1 MAVADGSRLYPQAVS
16 GFPRVPRLDA
26 SAVLGELADT
36 TGLVLTWDGACPG
49 GQVGAS
55 YVRWPDGHR
64 SVLTWQ
70 PAADAAS
77 ARQACALLEVARFHG
92 VPAPQY
98 ELVQELPGAVVIVQE
113 LLPGRPPGAVG
124 QRTVE
129 SMVEVNWRCRGLLA
143 DRHDLPAP
151 SLYLL
156 ADGPGFCLHEPLARY
171 NRRTARLLAEVHEI
185 GAAGPGH
192 LSGDDLVHLD
202 FHPGNALINDA
213 GTVTGVVDWDAIGR
227 GNGDF
232 DLITLRFDLARIA
245 PGLGRRLGE
254 QLAGRVPDEVVQACW
269 AHMSLRLVDW
279 SIRHQTPADVSAWLD
294 VAEALRP

>member
-1 MAVADGSRLYPQAVS
+1 VL
-16 GFPRVPRLDA
+16 RLDTGL
-26 SAVLGELADT
+26 VLRELADT
-36 TGLVLTWDGACPG
+36 AGLVLTWDGACPG

-70 PAADAAS
+70 PAGDAAS
-77 ARQACALLEVARFHG
+77 ARQACALLEVARTSG
-92 VPAPQY
+92 VPAPRY
-98 ELVQELPGAVVIVQE
+98 ELVQEVPSAVVIVQE
-113 LLPGRPPGAVG
+113 LLPGRLPTALGR
-124 QRTVE
+124 RTVE
-129 SMVEVNWRCRGLLA
+129 SMVALNRRCRGLLA

-156 ADGPGFCLHEPLARY
+156 TDGPGFCLHEPLARY
-171 NRRTARLLAEVHEI
+171 GRRTAALLAQIHEI
-185 GAAGPGH
+185 GAAGPEQ

-202 FHPGNALINDA
+202 FHPENVLIDEA

-232 DLITLRFDLARIA
+232 DLITLRFDLARRA
-245 PGLGRRLGE
+245 PDLGRRLGE
-254 QLAGRVPDEVVQACW
+254 QLADHVPEEVARVCW

-279 SIRHQTPADVSAWLD
+279 SIRHLTPADVNAWLD
-294 VAEALRP
+294 VAETLRP